1 MARIEKTIFI
11 SYRRKD
17 KYWALAV
24 YQYLTSQNYDV
35 FFDYRGISSG
45 DFEQIIVAN
54 IRARAHFILIL
65 TPTALDRCNEP
76 GDWLRREIETAID
89 ESRNIIPL
97 FFEGFS
103 FNLPSVSEK
112 LTGKL
117 GALKR
122 YNGLFVHDDFFAEAM
137 DRLIKTFLNITLNA
151 AIRPISTEVQKV
163 VQQEQGA
170 VNKAVKDAHE
180 PVDELIKLAERKANE
195 VSKHVFISYS
205 RHDVKFAKKIN
216 KDLAQNKVNTWMDS
230 IGIRS
235 GDDWPERIANAI
247 LESEIV
253 LAIVSPDALESKW
266 VNRELSFA
274 DKNEKLVFP
283 LIYKPCK
290 IPHWF
295 DLRFGN
301 IQWADFTFGS
311 YNDNIASLL
320 VSMKKWLTK

>member
-1 MARIEKTIFI
+1 MSRVEKTVFI

-17 KYWALAV
+17 VYRALAI
-24 YQYLTSQNYDV
+24 YQYLTSHGYDV
-35 FFDYRGISSG
+35 FFDYTNISSG

-89 ESRNIIPL
+89 ERRNIVPL
-97 FFEGFS
+97 FIEDFS
-103 FNLPSVSEK
+103 FDLPNVSGK

-117 GALKR
+117 SFLKR
-122 YNGLFVHDDFFAEAM
+122 YNGLFVHDDFFEQAM
-137 DRLIKTFLNITLNA
+137 NRLVDTFLNVRLDAVLN
-151 AIRPISTEVQKV
+151 PISTEVQHRVK
-163 VQQEQGA
+163 QEQIA
-170 VNKAVKDAHE
+170 VNKVLKDRDE
-180 PVDELIKLAERKANE
+180 PVNEIVKLGERKADKLKNE
-195 VSKHVFISYS
+195 IFISYS
-205 RHDVKFAKKIN
+205 RHDVEFANRIN
-216 KDLAQNKVNTWMDS
+216 NDLLQNKISTWIDS

-247 LESEIV
+247 LESKIV

-283 LIYKPCK
+283 LIYKTCK

-301 IQWADFTFGS
+301 IQWADFSEGNYIEKFEHLIDAL
-311 YNDNIASLL
+311 NNILI
-320 VSMKKWLTK
+320 